1 MGIKSAVGVCVLAW
15 LAGASVRADML
26 DDRDRDREQ
35 DDDADRGDNVDDG
48 DDGPKTGRPKPND
61 KRARA
66 PKKDPG
72 KTAGAKKDAGRSDA
86 AKRDEAKVNKPG
98 GCVDVTTDARF
109 ASVGYDHIV
118 TLKSGCTKTMKCTVT
133 TNVHPEP
140 IAVELAAGGV
150 ESVVTWRG
158 SPAREFTADVTC
170 K

>member
-1 MGIKSAVGVCVLAW
+1 
-15 LAGASVRADML
+15 ML
-26 DDRDRDREQ
+26 DDRDRDQ

-48 DDGPKTGRPKPND
+48 DDGDDRPKTGRAKPTD
-61 KRARA
+61 KRA

-72 KTAGAKKDAGRSDA
+72 KTAGTKKDAGKSDA
-86 AKRDEAKVNKPG
+86 AKRDEAKANKPG

-133 TNVHPEP
+133 TNVQPEP
-140 IAVELAAGGV
+140 IAVELAAGGE

-158 SPAREFTADVTC
+158 SPAREFAADVSC